1 MAAKKQGFG
10 SIGGKLP
17 PFDPKEFAK
26 VQQRSKA
33 MASKPAPKP
42 APSKAP
48 SKVKPEGLKTR
59 RNRANALAERG
70 LDAL

>member
-26 VQQRSKA
+26 VQARSKA
-33 MASKPAPKP
+33 LASRPAPAAAPKP
-42 APSKAP
+42 KPKA
-48 SKVKPEGLKTR
+48 KPDGLKTR